1 MTSQPMPAIDPWP
14 IRSLLYVPATRPEWV
29 IKAINTE
36 TEAVILDLEDSV
48 APTDKERARSLVA
61 EEIETLHSHGV
72 AAFVRPN
79 QLSAGGVDDI
89 HACVRP
95 GLTGIILP
103 KASVGHVRDAHDA
116 LTYAEGRAG
125 LRRGE
130 VHIVALP
137 ETAE

>member
-1 MTSQPMPAIDPWP
+1 MTSQPTHAIDPWP

-79 QLSAGGVDDI
+79 QLLAGGVDDI

-103 KASVGHVRDAHDA
+103 GPRVPAIHANTV
-116 LTYAEGRAG
+116 TYLDGAVPTEQVSELA
-125 LRRGE
+125 
-130 VHIVALP
+130 
-137 ETAE
+137 